1 MQFVIGRD
9 RLGEEGETGK
19 MARKKKFQV
28 RPRLTTVLCVGSLLV
43 YAVSESE
50 KGFVGSFLNRL
61 LDD

>member
-1 MQFVIGRD
+1 MKQ
-9 RLGEEGETGK
+9 GK
-19 MARKKKFQV
+19 WLEKNFQV
-28 RPRLTTVLCVGSLLV
+28 RPRPTTVLCLGSLLV